1 MKRLRRLKPGI
12 VPRPL
17 KIWFLVHF
25 VVDMLFALPLMIAPQ
40 RFLSVLGWSAIDPIL
55 SRLVAAALFGIGIE
69 SLLSVKAPLSTYIG
83 MLNLKIIWSSTAIIG
98 ILVSLA
104 ASGAGAP
111 RLAWAVAG
119 IFLVFDIVWIYW
131 RIRVDE

>member
-1 MKRLRRLKPGI
+1 
-12 VPRPL
+12 L

-25 VVDMLFALPLMIAPQ
+25 VVDILFALPLMIAPQ

-83 MLNLKIIWSSTAIIG
+83 MLNLKIIWSSAAIIG

-104 ASGAGAP
+104 ASGAGAT